1 VNPLAPACAFTS
13 TPLRVTFLLCNWF
26 CFRSDAEDPD
36 AAAVGVT
43 SALGFDAESSASDES
58 SDDDDNLDP
67 AAISSQASVKDMN
80 ISAGSFLY
88 CDDVFW
94 RPDVQV
100 SPDSSLSSIRVPR
113 RPTATTAAS
122 IAMQSLH

>member
-1 VNPLAPACAFTS
+1 MNRYFACES
-13 TPLRVTFLLCNWF
+13 TCPFLCIHERPLRVTFLLCNWF

-36 AAAVGVT
+36 AAAVGAT

-80 ISAGSFLY
+80 ISAGSFSC
-88 CDDVFW
+88 CDEVFW

-100 SPDSSLSSIRVPR
+100 SP
-113 RPTATTAAS
+113 
-122 IAMQSLH
+122 

>member
-1 VNPLAPACAFTS
+1 MNPLAPACAFTS
-13 TPLRVTFLLCNWF
+13 VLCGLLSCYVIGF

-36 AAAVGVT
+36 AAAVGAT

-80 ISAGSFLY
+80 ISAGSFSC
-88 CDDVFW
+88 CDEVFW

-100 SPDSSLSSIRVPR
+100 SP
-113 RPTATTAAS
+113 
-122 IAMQSLH
+122 